1 MPTMRLDKFLSA
13 QLNLSRTDA
22 KKLLRAGRVTVGG
35 APETKGERQLDPDA
49 AEVSV
54 DGNPVVY
61 REHLYLMLHKPAG
74 VVSSTDAPGDRTV
87 LDLVPPELRRAG
99 LFPAGRLDRDTTGF
113 VLLTDDGAFAH
124 AILSPS
130 RHVPKTYLVTL
141 TRPVTPEEAAAVT
154 SGLILPDVALK
165 PASLRFAE
173 TAPDGLPVYELV
185 ITQGIYH
192 QVKRMFAHFGDP
204 VVRLH
209 RVSIGGLRLDPAL
222 SPGEMRL
229 LTPEEVAEIR
239 QNGV

>member
-1 MPTMRLDKFLSA
+1 MPKMRLDKFLSS
-13 QLNLSRTDA
+13 QLNLSRADA
-22 KKLLRAGRVTVGG
+22 KKLLRAGCVTVGG
-35 APETKGERQLDPDA
+35 VCETKGERQLDPDVF
-49 AEVSV
+49 EVSV
-54 DGNPVVY
+54 DGSPVVY

-74 VVSSTDAPGDRTV
+74 VVSSTDAPGDTTV

-113 VLLTDDGAFAH
+113 VLLTDDGALAH

-141 TRPVTPEEAAAVT
+141 TRPVTPDEAGSIA
-154 SGLILPDVALK
+154 SGLILPDAALK
-165 PASLRFAE
+165 PASLRFVE
-173 TAPDGLPVYELV
+173 TSPDGLPVYELV

-209 RVSIGGLRLDPAL
+209 RAAIGGLRLDPAL

-229 LTPEEVAEIR
+229 LTPEEVSDIR
-239 QNGV
+239 KNGV